1 VVRNT
6 RGVTGFVGPNSK
18 PIPLSDAEVRSM
30 GVENVP
36 IKLDVAV
43 GENIIITAG
52 PFESLIG
59 IVKEINTEKQKVQV
73 VVSMFGRDT
82 NVELDFAQ
90 VKRI

>member
-1 VVRNT
+1 MW
-6 RGVTGFVGPNSK
+6 P
-18 PIPLSDAEVRSM
+18 
-30 GVENVP
+30 
-36 IKLDVAV
+36 V

-52 PFESLIG
+52 PFESFIG